1 MQPDHKW
8 RKYHSYSSIPHWLRA
23 APAEVS
29 ANISR
34 YTYIAISAVSSSL
47 FIGQERRVPARQDA
61 RMPRLG
67 DQTTWRTLGS
77 HCGIGYINE

>member
-29 ANISR
+29 ADISR

-47 FIGQERRVPARQDA
+47 FIGQDRRVPARQDA
-61 RMPRLG
+61 RMPGCQGLG
-67 DQTTWRTLGS
+67 TRPRGGHWVP
-77 HCGIGYINE
+77 IVE